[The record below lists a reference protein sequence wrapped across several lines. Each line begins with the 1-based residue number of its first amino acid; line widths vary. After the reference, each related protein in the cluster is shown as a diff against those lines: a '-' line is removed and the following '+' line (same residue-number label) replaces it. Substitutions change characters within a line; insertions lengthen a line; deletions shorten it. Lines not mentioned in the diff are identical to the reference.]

1 MDCLPSP
8 RRLSL
13 RKLRADRGLAIRAP
27 RHSRAS
33 LDAGDALLIATAL
46 RTLVLLRSLPDHAEQ
61 PIHQGGVIARLVRGA
76 GESLVKFSVRL
87 DDIVGNVDA
96 RITTLL
102 REFDRDDL
110 VS

>member
-1 MDCLPSP
+1 VDCLPSP
-8 RRLSL
+8 RHARS
-13 RKLRADRGLAIRAP
+13 
-27 RHSRAS
+27 S

-46 RTLVLLRSLPDHAEQ
+46 RTLVLLRSLSDHAEA
-61 PIHQGGVIARLVRGA
+61 PMHQGGVIARLIRGA

-102 REFDRDDL
+102 RELDRDDL

>member
-1 MDCLPSP
+1 MHSP
-8 RRLSL
+8 
-13 RKLRADRGLAIRAP
+13 
-27 RHSRAS
+27 AS

>member
-1 MDCLPSP
+1 M
-8 RRLSL
+8 

-96 RITTLL
+96 RIATLL

-110 VS
+110 AS